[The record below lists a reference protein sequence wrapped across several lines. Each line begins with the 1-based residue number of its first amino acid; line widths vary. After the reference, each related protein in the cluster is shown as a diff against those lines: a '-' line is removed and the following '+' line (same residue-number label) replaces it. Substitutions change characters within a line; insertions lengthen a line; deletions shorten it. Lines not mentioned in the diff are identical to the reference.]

1 METARTEKVTEI
13 LRAWTAG
20 DAGALDRLMPIL
32 YAELRRTAAGYM
44 RRERD
49 GHSLQATALVNEAFL
64 RLVDVRH
71 VTYRDR
77 THFYTL
83 AAQMMRRVLVDHAR
97 SRGYQKRGGGVQC
110 IELDEGAV
118 VSAEPPVDLVTLDD
132 ALNELQKQDQRKARV
147 VELRFFGGL
156 SVQETAAALD
166 VSPQTV
172 LRDWSLAKAWLR
184 REMKRGGE

>member
-97 SRGYQKRGGGVQC
+97 SRGYQKRGGGVQR

-156 SVQETAAALD
+156 SVEETAAALD